1 MQARFPFFLIL
12 FRKTVKNTVLLVSIN
27 TFPTTVGNMSVIH
40 EHMHNS
46 NSWKFTPP
54 WNDNDQ

>member
-1 MQARFPFFLIL
+1 MQSRFQVFKIL

-27 TFPTTVGNMSVIH
+27 TLPITVGNMSVIH

-46 NSWKFTPP
+46 HS
-54 WNDNDQ
+54 